1 MAAGADPDPAAC
13 GAAYNPAADAT
24 QTLSP
29 LLAAASAGRAA
40 AVELLLDAGAD
51 PDRAVDVAEARC
63 DGREVRTRASRL
75 ECPLSAAAAAGAAAC
90 CALLLARGA
99 APALGPAAGALHA
112 AALGGHEAAA
122 LALCAGAAAPGDR
135 AALVGHRGAGGTL
148 PVHAACLRR
157 ATAGAALR
165 LVAETA
171 AAGGGLL
178 ETADDRGLTP
188 LLQAAAAGLPA
199 VVAALLD
206 AGADGR
212 ARDRRG
218 RDAAALAARA
228 PGPAALDVRRLLQ
241 DREAA
246 AAHASAPETPARPRA
261 AAEPPATPAR
271 GPAKDD
277 ATSPA
282 LPTYAPTRPPPRPHT
297 DRKKPPPRGGRTVRL
312 LSATPS

>member
-1 MAAGADPDPAAC
+1 M
-13 GAAYNPAADAT
+13 
-24 QTLSP
+24 
-29 LLAAASAGRAA
+29 
-40 AVELLLDAGAD
+40 
-51 PDRAVDVAEARC
+51 
-63 DGREVRTRASRL
+63 
-75 ECPLSAAAAAGAAAC
+75 
-90 CALLLARGA
+90 
-99 APALGPAAGALHA
+99 
-112 AALGGHEAAA
+112 
-122 LALCAGAAAPGDR
+122 
-135 AALVGHRGAGGTL
+135 
-148 PVHAACLRR
+148 HAACLRR